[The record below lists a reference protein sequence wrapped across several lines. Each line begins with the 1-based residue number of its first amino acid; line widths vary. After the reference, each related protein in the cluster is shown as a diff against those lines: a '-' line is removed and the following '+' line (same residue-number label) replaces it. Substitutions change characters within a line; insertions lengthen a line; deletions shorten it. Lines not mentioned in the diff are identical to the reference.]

1 MKVGVTTNIQFS
13 LFSGGT
19 GATSLAVAELYK
31 NTGNEV
37 WLINTNPD
45 VSWWDDCS
53 SMKKTWENT
62 IISLRDIQ
70 AGTLPGGSK
79 LDLLIEVDK
88 TAMNSA
94 ADRAALATHCI
105 WLVRKSAV
113 FRDIESSLYPIDNS
127 RRNVDGLSAVWAFD
141 LTNTQDDLKYL
152 ELIGRCPV
160 YVVPFLWTPSCI
172 EVHRAETKAPEWI
185 QVTEQLGQGK
195 SWNVHICET
204 NNTAASSVTLPL
216 VILRDAKKRG
226 FDVKKWITHNTDHV
240 LKSDFFKNN
249 VKKHCEIEDLSGEF
263 VGRQRVIDWIFDA
276 KSCILSHSRF
286 TVLRPF
292 QLDAAWTGIP
302 MVHNSLWLRELT
314 GSGYDRLYYPDNSVT
329 GGTEALERMSADF
342 TAKQGLFTNDA
353 RNLTRQA
360 ILARL
365 SPYSQSVCEQWITVT
380 NKILQKAAPVASVAS
395 AAFVASVP
403 LTKSAQRDDPL
414 LGIRRRT
421 VIFTDMWDGFNPS
434 YNMFLLMM
442 NEAGRHLTP
451 PVRVEG
457 VSSGPADLCIFGPF
471 GQTWCS
477 IDAAIPKVHYTGENS
492 PALGNKEVVLNLGYH
507 HADFVDQAYM
517 RLPLWM
523 LEVDWFAAN
532 KELLNN
538 PKPLPIDWCTQVH
551 PENLMRKKNFC
562 AFVVTNPCNEVRNN
576 AFKTLTQYKQ
586 VDSAGRLYNNIG
598 DEIFAGLGGGGGELK
613 KFEFLKSYKFCLAYE
628 NSSSQGYT
636 TEKFLH
642 AKAAGCIPIYWGDP
656 KVERDFD
663 PAGFIDARN
672 MKDPSE
678 LIEAVR
684 KVDQNASEWLK
695 MFSVPALDD
704 TRRDMARRTL
714 SECSRRLL
722 KLTLGSDE
730 GLAAIPRFL
739 GATSDAE
746 AIESAKIRE
755 SIGPSLAVV
764 PAAAAALPVSQL
776 QVITKSTMPNQIKKV
791 TVATYATQR
800 FLPSLNQW
808 LAAMTAQKNNSSL
821 ELEAHVW
828 LGSDVSKDTQD
839 EVSKAYSWVTIRH
852 FPTELTV
859 PRFPDIWESQHF
871 AWKLYILNE
880 LASAENQKGR
890 TVLYTDSGV
899 FMCRWPVDFLQI
911 AQERGACFFQ
921 DPRETNGRW
930 CHEVFCKAM
939 GVTETEKQDQ
949 QIWAG
954 SLAFVA
960 GASVVTKMFA
970 EAWTWGQRRE
980 VIVGPKWSGVGADG
994 KPFGHR
1000 HDQSILS
1007 ILTARAGF
1015 VRYPL
1020 DEVYC
1025 DESLRRCFLSRKAF
1039 YVHRGLFQV
1048 HKQFSQGIDDC
1059 YVINLDRRADRMEKL
1074 YTNSPELKGRLQR
1087 VSAFE
1092 GKALTLT
1099 PAIARLF
1106 RPHDFKWKKPV
1117 MGCALSHL
1125 SLWWQ
1130 LANEREDIDKYLILE
1145 DDAKL
1150 APNWEKRW
1158 QDAVPHIPEDADI
1171 VYLGGILPPN
1181 RAGFEKVKHRIN
1193 DHISKV
1199 GDNAVFGQN
1208 PPNAYFHWCA
1218 YAYVLTKNGARKVI
1232 EILKAKDGYWTSAD
1246 HMLCN
1251 LVGVM
1256 NMYFLDPLV
1265 AGCYQDDDP
1274 RYQNSAF
1281 NDFSRV
1287 DGFDSD
1293 LWNNTDAFDLD
1304 EAKSLSMN
1312 GAPLDIQAALN
1323 DAKNGVIR
1331 ENQVGSETKSSAQ
1344 STLQKEVDSPWIQL
1358 VAAVKTN
1365 ELEKARDIAFKLIET
1380 WKEVPSPVERAA
1392 FLTALSCKTFA
1403 GLPKK
1408 DILKILHSKWQVIN
1422 ETLGL
1427 DGITERLE
1435 VLLKYVEPTVLPPVG
1450 KGRRVLAH
1458 DQVTPNALFEIHWLR
1473 ELFGDEQ
1480 SMEFTPITFDAAP
1493 PKDIPMIIVSRP
1505 WWQEWM
1511 TLMERWS
1518 AAGSKFYALHLAD
1531 EHGEDPLAFYGLPG
1545 CLGVIRSYT
1554 RPETEV
1560 YGDKVVTIPLGYH
1573 WTAGQGMDDPEFR
1586 TPRLPFR
1593 ELVWSFH
1600 GTNWRNREDKMK
1612 NMLNIKPY
1620 ALQWFK
1626 EWNDAA
1632 NLKKD
1637 DYLSYLMNSRF
1648 IPTPGGTNPETYR
1661 FYECLECGC
1670 IPIYVRQAGDE
1681 LYYEKYVK
1689 KWIPLVDLP
1698 SWDHAAAFVFQL
1710 DSNPPLM
1717 EQYRSQILQGYA
1729 RWKKSLKA
1737 QVAAM
1742 ISLKKD

>member
-1 MKVGVTTNIQFS
+1 MKVGVTTHIQFS

-31 NTGNEV
+31 NTGHEV
-37 WLINTNPD
+37 WLINTNPE

-53 SMKKTWENT
+53 SMKGTWEKNV
-62 IISLRDIQ
+62 ISMKDIQ
-70 AGTLPGGSK
+70 AGSLPGGSK

-88 TAMNSA
+88 TYMNSA
-94 ADRAALATHCI
+94 EDRAALATRCV

-113 FRDIESSLYPIDNS
+113 FRDIEASLYPIDNS
-127 RRNVDGLSAVWAFD
+127 KRNVEGLSAVWAFD
-141 LTNTQDDLKYL
+141 LTNTVDDLQYL
-152 ELIGRCPV
+152 ELIARCPV
-160 YVVPFLWTPSCI
+160 YVVPFIWTPSCV
-172 EVHRAETKAPEWI
+172 EVHRAETKAPEWM
-185 QVTEQLGQGK
+185 QMADQLGQGK
-195 SWNVHICET
+195 SWSVHMCET
-204 NNTAASSVTLPL
+204 NNTAASSVTMPL
-216 VILRDAKKRG
+216 VILRDAKKQG
-226 FDVKKWITHNTDHV
+226 FDVKKWISHNTDHI

-249 VKKHCEIEDLSGEF
+249 VKRHCEIEDLCGTF
-263 VGRQRVIDWIFDA
+263 IGRQRIVDWIYDP

-292 QLDAAWTGIP
+292 HLDAAWVGIP
-302 MVHNSLWLRELT
+302 MVHNSQWLRDLS
-314 GSGYDRLYYPDNSVT
+314 GSGYDRYYYNDNSVI
-329 GGTEALERMSADF
+329 EATAALQRMDADF
-342 TAKQGLFTNDA
+342 IAKQGLFTTEA
-353 RNLTRQA
+353 HNLTRQV
-360 ILARL
+360 ILAKL
-365 SPYSQSVCEQWITVT
+365 TPYSQAVCGQWITVT
-380 NKILQKAAPVASVAS
+380 QKVLTTTLSVPKPVTFAPPAPKVAPTVDRQFKILFS
-395 AAFVASVP
+395 
-403 LTKSAQRDDPL
+403 
-414 LGIRRRT
+414 
-421 VIFTDMWDGFNPS
+421 DMWEGFNPS
-434 YNMFLLMM
+434 YNMFTVML
-442 NEAGRHLTP
+442 NEAGRHVTP
-451 PVRVEG
+451 PIRVIGTTEN
-457 VSSGPADLCIFGPF
+457 GPANLCIFGPF
-471 GQTWCS
+471 GKNWCT
-477 IDAAIPKVHYTGENS
+477 IDSSIPKVHYTGENS
-492 PALGNKEVVLNLGYH
+492 PAIAHSDVVMNIGYH
-507 HADFVDQAYM
+507 HADFVDQNYM

-523 LEVDWFAAN
+523 LEVDWFGVD
-532 KELLNN
+532 KERINN

-551 PENLMRKKNFC
+551 PEDLMRKNKFC
-562 AFVVTNPCNEVRNN
+562 AFVVTNPCNEVRNT
-576 AFKTLTQYKQ
+576 AFKTLSQYKH
-586 VDSAGRLYNNIG
+586 VDSAGRLFNNIG

-613 KFEFLKSYKFCLAYE
+613 KFEFLKNYKFCFAYE

-663 PAGFIDARN
+663 PAGFIDARG

-684 KVDQNASEWLK
+684 KVDQNASQWLK

-722 KLTLGSDE
+722 KLMLKSDD

-746 AIESAKIRE
+746 AATMAKLREAESA
-755 SIGPSLAVV
+755 PAVVVDVPV
-764 PAAAAALPVSQL
+764 PAAAPSSQI
-776 QVITKSTMPNQIKKV
+776 QVITKSTMPQQVKAI
-791 TVATYATQR
+791 TVATYATLR

-808 LAAMTAQKNNSSL
+808 LAAVNAQKQNSAIDL
-821 ELEAHVW
+821 QAHVW
-828 LGSDVSKDTQD
+828 LGSDVTEATEAEILKT
-839 EVSKAYSWVTIRH
+839 YSWIQLRR
-852 FPTELTV
+852 FPTDLNV
-859 PRFPDIWESQHF
+859 SGFPDLWDSQHF
-871 AWKLYILNE
+871 AWKLYLLNE
-880 LASAENQKGR
+880 LATAESQRGR
-890 TVLYTDSGV
+890 TIVYMDSGV
-899 FMCRWPVDFLQI
+899 FMCRWPTDFIQI

-930 CHEVFCKAM
+930 CHEAFCNALA
-939 GVTETEKQDQ
+939 VTEAEKQDQ

-954 SLAFVA
+954 ALAFVA
-960 GASVVTKMFA
+960 GHPTVTQMFTH
-970 EAWTWGQRRE
+970 AWTWGQRRD
-980 VIVGPKWSGVGADG
+980 VIVGPKWSGVGPDG
-994 KPFGHR
+994 KPYGHR

-1007 ILTARAGF
+1007 ILTGRAGF

-1059 YVINLDRRADRMEKL
+1059 YVINLDRRTDRMEKL
-1074 YTNSPELKGRLQR
+1074 YTNSPELKGRVQR
-1087 VSAFE
+1087 ISAFE
-1092 GKALTLT
+1092 GKTLTLT

-1130 LANEREDIDKYLILE
+1130 LANEREDVDHYLILE

-1150 APNWEKRW
+1150 APNWEQRW
-1158 QDAVPHIPEDADI
+1158 QEAVPHIPEDADI

-1193 DHISKV
+1193 NHISKV

-1218 YAYVLTKNGARKVI
+1218 YAYVLSKNGARKVL
-1232 EILKAKDGYWTSAD
+1232 EVMKAKDGYWTSAD

-1251 LVGVM
+1251 LVGVI

-1265 AGCYQDDDP
+1265 SGCYQDDDP

-1293 LWNNTDAFDLD
+1293 LWNNTDAFDLT
-1304 EAKSLSMN
+1304 EATALSMN
-1312 GAPLDIQAALN
+1312 GAPLDIQAALH
-1323 DAKNGVIR
+1323 DARNGVVR
-1331 ENQVGSETKSSAQ
+1331 ETQVGSETKSAAQ
-1344 STLQKEVDSPWIQL
+1344 STLQKEVSSPWRL
-1358 VAAVKTN
+1358 LMAAVNAN
-1365 ELEKARDIAFKLIET
+1365 ELEKARDLAFKLIDT
-1380 WKEVPSPVERAA
+1380 WKEAPTSAEVVA
-1392 FLTALSCKTFA
+1392 FSKALSCKTFA
-1403 GLPKK
+1403 GLPTK
-1408 DILKILHSKWQVIN
+1408 DVLKTLHSKWSMIN
-1422 ETLGL
+1422 ETTKI
-1427 DGITERLE
+1427 DGITEKLE
-1435 VLLKYVEPTVLPPVG
+1435 TFLNYMNPSIQPPTMR
-1450 KGRRVLAH
+1450 GRRILAH
-1458 DQVTPNALFEIHWLR
+1458 AEVTPNALFEIHWLR
-1473 ELFGDEQ
+1473 ELFGEGQ
-1480 SMEFTPITFDAAP
+1480 PMNFTPIQFDAEA
-1493 PKDIPMIIVSRP
+1493 PKDIPLVIVSRP
-1505 WWQEWM
+1505 WWQEWL
-1511 TLMERWS
+1511 TLMKLWDS
-1518 AAGSKFYALHLAD
+1518 AGAKFYVLHLAD
-1531 EHGEDPLAFYGLPG
+1531 EHAEDPLGFYGLPG
-1545 CLGVIRSYT
+1545 CLGIIRSYT
-1554 RPETEV
+1554 RAETDL
-1560 YGDKVVTIPLGYH
+1560 YGDKVITIPLGYH
-1573 WTAGQGMDDPEFR
+1573 WTAGQGMDDPEIR

-1600 GTNWRNREDKMK
+1600 GTNWRGREDKMK

-1626 EWNDAA
+1626 EWNDSA

-1637 DYLSYLMNSRF
+1637 DYLTYLMNSRF

-1670 IPIYVRQAGDE
+1670 IPVYVRQPGDE
-1681 LYYEKYVK
+1681 LYYEKYLK
-1689 KWIPLVDLP
+1689 KWLPLVDLP

-1710 DSNPPLM
+1710 NSNPPLM